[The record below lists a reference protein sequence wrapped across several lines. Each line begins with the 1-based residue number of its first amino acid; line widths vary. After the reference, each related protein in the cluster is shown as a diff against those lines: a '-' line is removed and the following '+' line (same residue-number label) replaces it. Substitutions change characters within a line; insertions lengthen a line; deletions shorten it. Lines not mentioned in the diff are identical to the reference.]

1 MTMASVGTGPG
12 GGFFHAI
19 ARGLG
24 AIVSALVL
32 AALIAASPL
41 AVTDALARYASFVM
55 EADTGRVLYARTA
68 DTRNYPESLSKML
81 TLFLL
86 FQALEQG
93 KLPPADR
100 NSVGRGKRV

>member
-24 AIVSALVL
+24 AIVSTLVL

-41 AVTDALARYASFVM
+41 AVTDALARYASSVM
-55 EADTGRVLYARTA
+55 EADTGRVLYARNA
-68 DTRNYPESLSKML
+68 DTRNYPASLSKMM
-81 TLFLL
+81 TLFLT
-86 FQALEQG
+86 FEALEQ
-93 KLPPADR
+93 DR
-100 NSVGRGKRV
+100 KSTRLNSSH